1 MFKRSIIKLPVAF
14 LLLVFFGGVGILGVS
29 AQTNGTD
36 VQEYRAQLEAN
47 LVVIEKEIEIQQDI
61 LTKKQKEGVSL
72 ERDIAILDAQIQKA
86 KLSIRARTIAIQNL
100 DADIGV
106 KKSTINKYS
115 VKIDR
120 ERESLAGL
128 LRRTHE
134 LDSYS
139 IVEVALSDKKVSDFF
154 GDLDAFQYIEDSITE
169 SLGEIGAAK
178 KTTEEEKVALEDKK
192 SEESDLRRIQELEKK
207 RIETNE
213 AEKKRILKE
222 TRGQEKVYQQT
233 LKEKQQNAAAIRTA
247 LFTLQGSAAIPFEK
261 ALALAKLA
269 GEKTGVRPAVILGV
283 IAEESNLGQNVGKGT
298 WSVDMHPTRDV
309 PVFKEILARLGLD
322 PDKMPVSK
330 KVWYGY
336 GGAMG
341 PAQFI
346 PSTWILYE
354 EKIANLTGHR
364 PPNPWDPGD
373 AFMACA
379 ILMKENGAN
388 EKTPAAERLAA
399 LRYLAGWKNATK
411 KSYAFYGDD
420 VMTLAAKYQKQIDIL
435 GGN

>member
-1 MFKRSIIKLPVAF
+1 MFKRSITKLHVIF
-14 LLLVFFGGVGILGVS
+14 LLLVLFGGAEILAVS
-29 AQTNGTD
+29 AQTSGAE
-36 VQEYRAQLEAN
+36 VQTYRAQLEAN
-47 LVVIEKEIEIQQDI
+47 LAAIEKEIEVQQNI
-61 LTKKQKEGVSL
+61 LIKKQKEGVSL
-72 ERDIAILDAQIQKA
+72 ERDVAILDAQIEKA
-86 KLSIRARTIAIQNL
+86 KLSIRARTIAIKNL
-100 DADIGV
+100 DDDIGV

-115 VKIDR
+115 IKIDR

-128 LRRTHE
+128 LRRTNE

-139 IVEVALSDKKVSDFF
+139 IVEVALSDKNISDFF
-154 GDLDAFQYIEDSITE
+154 GDLDAFQYIEDSVSA
-169 SLGEIGAAK
+169 SLGEIGSAK
-178 KTTEEEKVALEDKK
+178 EKTEEEKAALEDKK

-207 RIETNE
+207 RIEADET
-213 AEKKRILKE
+213 EKKRILKE
-222 TRGQEKVYQQT
+222 TRGQEKVYQQV
-233 LKEKQQNAAAIRTA
+233 LKEKQQNAAAIRAA
-247 LFTLQGSAAIPFEK
+247 LFTLEGSAAIPFEK
-261 ALALAKLA
+261 ALALAKIA
-269 GEKTGVRPAVILGV
+269 GEKTGVRPAMILGV
-283 IAEESNLGQNVGKGT
+283 IAEESNLGANVGKGT

-309 PVFKEILARLGLD
+309 PVFKDILARLGLD

-379 ILMKENGAN
+379 ILMKENGAD
-388 EKTPAAERLAA
+388 KQTLAAERLAA

-420 VMTLAAKYQKQIDIL
+420 VMALAAKYQKQIDIL
-435 GGN
+435 NGN